1 MPRGAP
7 SRVIALAIAC
17 LLALAGGTAAAQSP
31 AATERASQQGTG
43 AEVTYFRGGQKAAKT
58 AQRRKARAQRRR
70 RAARRHLV
78 KRRHRRAQRRGI
90 GNQVALTR
98 KGRKKAENPEVLFR
112 GDFESGFSGWHV
124 QSISS
129 RANLL
134 SSGTFQGSG
143 AARFEVQAG
152 DVEPETGSPRSE
164 VSGPTFNEGQDLY
177 FRDAIRIPGASS
189 YDGPWQI
196 IQQLHEEDWD
206 GSPGIAVF
214 LEADDTL
221 RIGSGDGDIT
231 FWESKGLSRDRW
243 HDLVYRVYLS
253 QDDGSGF
260 VEVWLN
266 GVQQTLDNGA
276 TRAYGRTIQMPQTY
290 LKAGI
295 YRSRS
300 SSGTSLVEHDAIV
313 VGTSLAAVTAG

>member
-1 MPRGAP
+1 MPRGAL
-7 SRVIALAIAC
+7 SRVIALASVC
-17 LLALAGGTAAAQSP
+17 LLALAGNTAAAQSP
-31 AATERASQQGTG
+31 AATERASQQGAG
-43 AEVTYFRGGQKAAKT
+43 ADVTYFRSGQKAAKA

-70 RAARRHLV
+70 AARHRLA
-78 KRRHRRAQRRGI
+78 KRQHRRAQRRGI
-90 GNQVALTR
+90 RNQVALTR
-98 KGRKKAENPEVLFR
+98 KSRKKAENPEILFR

-134 SSGTFQGSG
+134 SSGAFQGSG
-143 AARFEVQAG
+143 AARFEVQTG

-214 LEADDTL
+214 LDEDDAL

-253 QDDGSGF
+253 QDEGSGF

-266 GVQQTLDNGA
+266 GVQQRLENGA
-276 TRAYGRTIQMPQTY
+276 TRAYGRTIQTPQTY

-313 VGTSLAAVTAG
+313 VGTSLAAVTAD